1 MILRWCIELTR
12 QASKLFT
19 FDIIHPKEVPA
30 KSVFDGYNFFDVNVT
45 WKQTRLACRFM
56 EAHLVTMDTLAEW
69 EIVRNAIARKVGND
83 TTNRQGYVGSRKVG
97 DMWKWTEEPEGVTQ
111 GTVNE
116 SSWQYW
122 EPIDNSQE
130 LCVEIQS
137 SYRGQEGH
145 LNDVVCNE
153 NPSLLIPR
161 GFICESGL

>member
-1 MILRWCIELTR
+1 
-12 QASKLFT
+12 
-19 FDIIHPKEVPA
+19 
-30 KSVFDGYNFFDVNVT
+30 
-45 WKQTRLACRFM
+45 M

-69 EIVRNAIARKVGND
+69 EKVRNAIARKVGND
-83 TTNRQGYVGSRKVG
+83 TTNRHWYVGSRKVG

-153 NPSLLIPR
+153 NPSMLIPR